1 MQGPTVPDAIIRRA
15 IQAAKETEGI
25 KRYKLG
31 AVLFDKR
38 GNILNVKG
46 NCRKTHPALSKF
58 TPFPYL
64 HAESYC
70 LISHGLD
77 HCRDLNLFVL
87 RLDGR
92 GRTTMAKPCD
102 VCGDLGRFVGLR
114 SIMYTDWEGNI
125 EEMSCMSRRK
135 TTDFI

>member
-1 MQGPTVPDAIIRRA
+1 MQGSTVPDHIIRRA
-15 IQAAKETEGI
+15 REAAASAEGI

-38 GNILNVKG
+38 GNILNAKG
-46 NCRKTHPALSKF
+46 NCRKTHPALHKL

-77 HCRDLNLFVL
+77 HCDDLNLFVL
-87 RLDGR
+87 RLDSR
-92 GRTTMAKPCD
+92 GRATMAKPCS
-102 VCGDLGRFVGLR
+102 VCSDLGRFVGLR
-114 SIMYTDWEGNI
+114 SLSYTDWEGNI
-125 EEMSCMSRRK
+125 VEDSTRY
-135 TTDFI
+135 

>member
-1 MQGPTVPDAIIRRA
+1 MQGSTVPDGAIRRA
-15 IQAAKETEGI
+15 IQAATETEGI

-77 HCRDLNLFVL
+77 HCRGLNLFVT
-87 RLDGR
+87 RLDSTGR
-92 GRTTMAKPCD
+92 PTMAKPCS
-102 VCGDLGRFVGLR
+102 VCSSLGRFVGLR
-114 SIMYTDWEGNI
+114 SLIYTDWEGKI
-125 EEMSCMSRRK
+125 VEDSSRH
-135 TTDFI
+135 